1 MVLEGVSFNLADS
14 INYLIS
20 LGIFDILLPFLLI
33 FSIVFAILE
42 KTKILGSDK
51 KNINAIVAVVVGM
64 LVIVQQGIVQ
74 TINLFLPRVSLIIVV
89 ILMGLLVI
97 SMIAG
102 REFSGLKG
110 GVLGFAII
118 VIIIAIILALT
129 TPPTGYGSNW
139 LTPTDVQIL
148 LSLGIPLLVLFIVIG
163 LVTGGSKGNSQPK
176 RNYLRE
182 LAEGFGG
189 QGGGGQS
196 E

>member
-129 TPPTGYGSNW
+129 
-139 LTPTDVQIL
+139 I
-148 LSLGIPLLVLFIVIG
+148 
-163 LVTGGSKGNSQPK
+163 
-176 RNYLRE
+176 
-182 LAEGFGG
+182 
-189 QGGGGQS
+189 
-196 E
+196 